1 MVSKVITKDTK
12 VKIIDINLK
21 VKKAKLWLQFK
32 KLQYINKALEE
43 YIKKKTELIESL
55 EERSEP

>member
-32 KLQYINKALEE
+32 KIRYINKALEE